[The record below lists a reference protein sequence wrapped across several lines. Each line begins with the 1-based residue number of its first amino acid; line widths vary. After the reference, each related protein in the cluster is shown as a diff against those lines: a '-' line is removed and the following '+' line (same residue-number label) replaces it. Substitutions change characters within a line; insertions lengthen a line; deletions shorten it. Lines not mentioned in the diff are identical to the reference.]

1 MLKIKIMF
9 KYYLFF
15 LKDLRIKGEL
25 LERKI
30 TEVEQLKLRIIN
42 NVEGNSANSAHPNSA
57 PAAPV
62 ADEVDQHGYQTFP
75 KQKTP
80 KSSKTPDRVIKQV
93 STSLKRSSNARHSVQ
108 ICQVCQGYNN
118 RRMCN
123 LLDKIIDFWKKK
135 FNREWP
141 QFIALSSI
149 YNPLCVY
156 LCTILIW
163 IYIFLKTQIYSYR
176 IHPIK
181 TMVKPF
187 PLAKLMQKDSLEF
200 EYGFS

>member
-1 MLKIKIMF
+1 M
-9 KYYLFF
+9 
-15 LKDLRIKGEL
+15 RIKGEL

-57 PAAPV
+57 AGSAAAPV
-62 ADEVDQHGYQTFP
+62 ADEVDQQGYQTFP

-80 KSSKTPDRVIKQV
+80 KSSTTPDRVIKQV

-123 LLDKIIDFWKKK
+123 LLDKIIDF
-135 FNREWP
+135 
-141 QFIALSSI
+141 
-149 YNPLCVY
+149 
-156 LCTILIW
+156 
-163 IYIFLKTQIYSYR
+163 
-176 IHPIK
+176 
-181 TMVKPF
+181 
-187 PLAKLMQKDSLEF
+187 
-200 EYGFS
+200 

>member
-1 MLKIKIMF
+1 M
-9 KYYLFF
+9 
-15 LKDLRIKGEL
+15 
-25 LERKI
+25 
-30 TEVEQLKLRIIN
+30 KLRIIN

-57 PAAPV
+57 AAAPV
-62 ADEVDQHGYQTFP
+62 ADEVDQQGYQTFP

-80 KSSKTPDRVIKQV
+80 KSSTTPDRVIKQV

-118 RRMCN
+118 KRMCN
-123 LLDKIIDFWKKK
+123 LLDKIIDFWKKNSTESGLNLLH
-135 FNREWP
+135 FLL
-141 QFIALSSI
+141 FITH
-149 YNPLCVY
+149 YV
-156 LCTILIW
+156 CTYVLVPILIW

>member
-42 NVEGNSANSAHPNSA
+42 NVEGNLANSAHPNSA
-57 PAAPV
+57 AAATV
-62 ADEVDQHGYQTFP
+62 ADEVDQQGYQTFP

-80 KSSKTPDRVIKQV
+80 KSSTTPDRVIKQV

-118 RRMCN
+118 RRMCD
-123 LLDKIIDFWKKK
+123 LLDK
-135 FNREWP
+135 
-141 QFIALSSI
+141 SI
-149 YNPLCVY
+149 Y
-156 LCTILIW
+156 
-163 IYIFLKTQIYSYR
+163 F
-176 IHPIK
+176 
-181 TMVKPF
+181 
-187 PLAKLMQKDSLEF
+187 
-200 EYGFS
+200 